1 MYGSIPSVC
10 SAIHIRGVGYLYC
23 LGLLAD
29 GDGMSRGGGS
39 RKGFLVW
46 LEDMI
51 DVSMKHAPATTR
63 MLLERKL
70 AEPVMVP
77 KGTETGPVKV
87 PIGTENGD

>member
-1 MYGSIPSVC
+1 
-10 SAIHIRGVGYLYC
+10 
-23 LGLLAD
+23 
-29 GDGMSRGGGS
+29 MSRGGGS

-70 AEPVMVP
+70 KEAEAHVEP
-77 KGTETGPVKV
+77 ETV

>member
-1 MYGSIPSVC
+1 
-10 SAIHIRGVGYLYC
+10 
-23 LGLLAD
+23 
-29 GDGMSRGGGS
+29 MSRGGGS

-70 AEPVMVP
+70 AETKPETVP
-77 KGTETGPVKV
+77 MGTETEPVTV
-87 PIGTENGD
+87 PVGTVKATTEPKW

>member
-1 MYGSIPSVC
+1 
-10 SAIHIRGVGYLYC
+10 
-23 LGLLAD
+23 
-29 GDGMSRGGGS
+29 MSRGGGS

-70 AEPVMVP
+70 EETKPEPV
-77 KGTETGPVKV
+77 TV
-87 PIGTENGD
+87 PIGTTRATLTVPVGTVEATTKGPKW